1 MLSIEWKPIKGEKN
15 KLNIFKLSEE
25 EIEKEL
31 DKIFENT
38 TPKELLQE
46 LIECGLEV
54 KEGQDV

>member
-1 MLSIEWKPIKGEKN
+1 M
-15 KLNIFKLSEE
+15 NIFELSEK

-31 DKIFENT
+31 NKIFENT

-54 KEGQDV
+54 KRGVEMEDRIKIRGVC